1 VSREFLRSP
10 RPGQAGGNR
19 RTLTSVGSEA
29 SEAGK
34 AGPITYLLFDLDE
47 TLYPSSSG
55 IVEEVSRRMTLYVSR
70 YLDLDEA
77 SAARVRS
84 RLSRKHGTT
93 LLGLIREYGFQDP
106 EDYLEYTHP
115 PDVHRYLHKD
125 AELPTALGSIAL
137 PKSILT
143 NAPAEHARRVLEY
156 LEIGRLFERIFDIR
170 TNHFHGKPER
180 AVYLHVL
187 GELKRKAA
195 EVLFIDN
202 RLDYLLA
209 FRDVGGRIL
218 WVAEEQQQEPALKVS
233 RIAHIKELPGYLEA
247 LRS

>member
-1 VSREFLRSP
+1 V
-10 RPGQAGGNR
+10 GN
-19 RTLTSVGSEA
+19 EA
-29 SEAGK
+29 SEAGR

-55 IVEEVSRRMTLYVSR
+55 MVEEVSRRMTGYVSR
-70 YLDLDEA
+70 YLGLDEA
-77 SAARVRS
+77 GAARVRR

-93 LLGLIREYGFQDP
+93 LLGLIREYDFQDP

-115 PDVHRYLHKD
+115 PDVQRYLHKD
-125 AELPTALGSIAL
+125 AGLPAALSSIAL

-143 NAPAEHARRVLEY
+143 NAPAEHARRILEY
-156 LEIGRLFERIFDIR
+156 LEIDSLFERIFDIR
-170 TNHFHGKPER
+170 TNHFRGKPEKS
-180 AVYLHVL
+180 AYLHVL
-187 GELKRKAA
+187 GELKRRAP

-209 FRDVGGRIL
+209 FRSVGGRIL
-218 WVAEEQQQEPALKVS
+218 WVAGDESPDSGRDVS

-247 LRS
+247 LRR